1 MGEPSF
7 QVVLLLLILLALARI
22 RVRIIDYSDSLN
34 MERFINSRLL
44 SMKHTYLMWGC
55 FYSTTFV
62 VYLMFCLPFWRP
74 LIQRNFCWLKP
85 VFWPTRLSA
94 IQVDR
99 MVRWPEIPE
108 NVHLALPFKCNMN
121 AWSHRRRYVCY
132 YVLYLQNANLLSQTQ
147 FCQSGWLT
155 DGQQKFWSTWVAPIS
170 TNDYNL
176 YCSY

>member
-62 VYLMFCLPFWRP
+62 VYLMFCLYVPSAFVLKHVFVYLFGDPWFSEISVDWNLFFGQHACQPSRLTEWCVGLKYLKMYIWRCHLNAIWTRG
-74 LIQRNFCWLKP
+74 LIEGGMCVNMFCTCKMQIFCHKHSSVNLDGWQMANRNFGP
-85 VFWPTRLSA
+85 R
-94 IQVDR
+94 
-99 MVRWPEIPE
+99 E
-108 NVHLALPFKCNMN
+108 
-121 AWSHRRRYVCY
+121 
-132 YVLYLQNANLLSQTQ
+132 
-147 FCQSGWLT
+147 
-155 DGQQKFWSTWVAPIS
+155 
-170 TNDYNL
+170 
-176 YCSY
+176 